1 MVVFDDGSMRRR
13 RLLTLAG
20 GTVTIAVA
28 GCLDDEDPDD
38 TDDETDDT
46 EDDQDDENGETENGE
61 TDGEE
66 DMEEED
72 DPAIESID
80 IDVSESVIAV
90 ADEIT
95 LTVTAQY
102 DDGSEETVTED
113 ATITSDD
120 ESLASVSNGTIS
132 WGAGGEVT
140 LTVEYEGFE
149 ETATVETQSEE
160 DEMFEAEGI
169 GGYISFAEDTED
181 DAEEEGIQFPTNEED
196 GEAIFIEAIVDD
208 GTWESTSVEFPD
220 VEVSIV
226 DASISAI
233 DGFSGK
239 IDLDSGLMTAEGT
252 LEVTVFDD
260 SFSFDIA
267 ATSEVSGDLSGDVD
281 TDSTPKQVTLV
292 DNEYVIEEE
301 TGNNLIDD
309 EINLPADQPGENWL
323 VLTFEMVSE

>member
-1 MVVFDDGSMRRR
+1 MRRR
-13 RLLTLAG
+13 QLLALTG
-20 GTVTIAVA
+20 GTVSIAVA

-38 TDDETDDT
+38 TDDETDDADDGT
-46 EDDQDDENGETENGE
+46 EDSDDDQDDENGEEENE
-61 TDGEE
+61 DGEE
-66 DMEEED
+66 DVEED
-72 DPAIESID
+72 DPEIESID
-80 IDVSESVIAV
+80 IDVSDSVIAV
-90 ADEIT
+90 ADEVT

-181 DAEEEGIQFPTNEED
+181 DAEEEGIEFPTNEED

-239 IDLDSGLMTAEGT
+239 IDIDSGLMTAEGT
-252 LEVTVFDD
+252 LEVSVFDD

-281 TDSTPKQVTLV
+281 TGSSPKQITLV
-292 DNEYVIEEE
+292 DNEYVIEDE

-309 EINLPADQPGENWL
+309 EINLPADQSGENWL
-323 VLTFEMVSE
+323 VLTVEIKSE